1 MNTNELYNAPQ
12 KLNED
17 LSNLEINLHDV
28 IEYASSA
35 FVQQT
40 YDKYKSLSL
49 RKEYRMNRKQI
60 I

>member
-17 LSNLEINLHDV
+17 LSNLEISFHDV
-28 IEYASSA
+28 IECESSA

-40 YDKYKSLSL
+40 YNNYKSLSL
-49 RKEYRMNRKQI
+49 RKEYCMNRKQI